1 MSNESI
7 QRFIIIVFQSP
18 TTIYFC
24 NIRLKFRFITGF
36 ILFTYQKQ
44 FPNTS
49 KLKNNVCVLYTLHSY
64 TMTKPLIII
73 NQLHHITLCNLLKI
87 NSRHCSELYYFFII
101 ILSFFDERV
110 FLKENLW

>member
-1 MSNESI
+1 MPNESI

-18 TTIYFC
+18 IIIYFC
-24 NIRLKFRFITGF
+24 NIRLKFRFIMGF

-44 FPNTS
+44 FANTS
-49 KLKNNVCVLYTLHSY
+49 KLKNKVCVLYTLYSY

-73 NQLHHITLCNLLKI
+73 NQLHHITLFNLLKI
-87 NSRHCSELYYFFII
+87 NSRQCSELYYFFII
-101 ILSFFDERV
+101 ILSLFDERV